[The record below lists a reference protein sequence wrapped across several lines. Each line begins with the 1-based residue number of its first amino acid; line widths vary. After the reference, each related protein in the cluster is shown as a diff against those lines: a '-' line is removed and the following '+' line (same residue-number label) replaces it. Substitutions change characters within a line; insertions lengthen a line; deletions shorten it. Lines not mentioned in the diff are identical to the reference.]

1 MNRIVYAGKHLIT
14 YSVSRHAHS
23 SWELIYCTGGE
34 GRLYYDGG
42 SLPYQRGDA
51 IVIPPLLS
59 HWNESRT
66 GFTNLHLNMTELPL
80 NAKEPML
87 LRDSSNHF
95 LLDAISAA
103 FFLFSSEPGKQTELL
118 AAYANLIVC
127 LLQASQNAPAR
138 NPAVEEIERHIIRS
152 YPDENF
158 ELESYLRSL
167 PFNYDYLRKLF
178 KSETGVTPHR
188 FLSDIRLQAAAE
200 RLGFSESEDVS
211 IAEVGR
217 LCGFHDP
224 LYFSRAFRKKFG
236 LSPSQYQK
244 RLLEEQNPVPDEESI
259 KLRF

>member
-1 MNRIVYAGKHLIT
+1 MNQIVYAGKHLIT

-34 GRLYYDGG
+34 GKLYYD
-42 SLPYQRGDA
+42 SAALPYREGD
-51 IVIPPLLS
+51 VILVPPLLS
-59 HWNESRT
+59 HWNESET
-66 GFTNLHLNMTELPL
+66 GFTNIHLNMTGLPL
-80 NAKEPML
+80 SAKEPIL
-87 LRDSSNHF
+87 LHDGSNHF
-95 LLDAISAA
+95 LFDAFSAA
-103 FFLFSSEPGKQTELL
+103 FFHFSSEPGKQTELL

-127 LLQASQNAPAR
+127 LIQNEQNAPVHNAT
-138 NPAVEEIERHIIRS
+138 VEEIKRHIIRS

-158 ELESYLRSL
+158 ELETYLRSL

-200 RLGFSESEDVS
+200 RLGFSESEGVS

-236 LSPSQYQK
+236 LSPLQYQK
-244 RLLEEQNPVPDEESI
+244 HLRLEHSPVPDGESI
-259 KLRF
+259 KLRL